1 MDLDT
6 LVAEHGLT
14 REEAAEVVRRLKAAP
29 LAPWL
34 LTRCFFI
41 LKGIRTY
48 IYINISNNTY
58 VYTKQISNLKRVNS

>member
-34 LTRCFFI
+34 LTRCFFH
-41 LKGIRTY
+41 LKRDSNIY
-48 IYINISNNTY
+48 IYKYI
-58 VYTKQISNLKRVNS
+58 KQYICIYKTNFKS

>member
-34 LTRCFFI
+34 LTRCLFH
-41 LKGIRTY
+41 LCLQGKRDSN
-48 IYINISNNTY
+48 IYINI
-58 VYTKQISNLKRVNS
+58 

>member
-1 MDLDT
+1 
-6 LVAEHGLT
+6 
-14 REEAAEVVRRLKAAP
+14 

-48 IYINISNNTY
+48 IYINISNNKY
-58 VYTKQISNLKRVNS
+58 VYTKHIISNLKRVNS